1 MIEVITRVR
10 HHDGDPFLSQAA
22 TEHTPRPEE
31 KDPVTTLAPPPTATL
46 PAGKTDDRAQ
56 IAARLAAPTE
66 ARRIVVLIP
75 AYNEAGSI
83 AATIDSIA
91 QQSVL
96 PTATVVVANNCTDRT
111 EDVAREHGALVFLA
125 EPNKDKKAGAL
136 NMALE
141 FVVPLLDDSDA
152 VLAMDADTTLSET
165 FIEIASE
172 RLTGNVGGVGGA
184 FIGRECRSTVGYLQR
199 MEYYRYRRE
208 IVQRGERAFVL
219 SGTGA
224 LISVEALNAV
234 KSARDGE
241 TLPAG
246 TSFYD
251 TFSLTED
258 NELTFAMLACG
269 YQCLSPVEMTT
280 TTDVMETPSMLWQQR
295 HRWYLGALRNLQA
308 YGSRMPWHMRWV
320 YWRQQAGLA
329 LSVLA
334 VAAHVLLVA
343 ILLGLGTFSL
353 SPWWTGLAACILLA
367 NMAMIWR
374 MGRRA
379 RILTLT
385 VEPFYN
391 VFLLLIFCAATFSF
405 LSGRK
410 GEWVHT

>member
-1 MIEVITRVR
+1 M
-10 HHDGDPFLSQAA
+10 
-22 TEHTPRPEE
+22 
-31 KDPVTTLAPPPTATL
+31 TTLAPTIDAST
-46 PAGKTDDRAQ
+46 TDRSDDRLLIAQ
-56 IAARLAAPTE
+56 AIARATRE
-66 ARRIVVLIP
+66 RRIIVLIP
-75 AYNEAGSI
+75 AYNEASSI
-83 AATIDSIA
+83 GATIASVA
-91 QQSVL
+91 QQSVQ
-96 PTATVVVANNCTDRT
+96 PTATVVVANNCSDGT
-111 EDVAREHGALVFLA
+111 EAVAREHGALVFLA
-125 EPNKDKKAGAL
+125 EPNRDKKAGAL

-141 FVVPLLDDSDA
+141 YVVPLLENSDA
-152 VLAMDADTTLSET
+152 ILAMDADTTLSPT
-165 FIEIASE
+165 FIEVASE
-172 RLTGNVGGVGGA
+172 RLTGTVGGVGGA
-184 FIGRECRSTVGYLQR
+184 FIGRESSTTVGYLQR

-224 LISVEALNAV
+224 LISVAALTAV
-234 KSARDGE
+234 KACRDGE

-246 TSFYD
+246 SSFYD

-258 NELTFAMLACG
+258 NELTFALLACG

-280 TTDVMETPSMLWQQR
+280 TTDVMESPSMLWQQR

-320 YWRQQAGLA
+320 YWRQQAGLT

-334 VAAHVLLVA
+334 VAAHVILVA
-343 ILLGLGTFSL
+343 ILLGIGGFTL
-353 SPWWTGLAACILLA
+353 SPLWVGLAACILLA
-367 NMAMIWR
+367 NMAMVWR

-391 VFLLLIFCAATFSF
+391 VFLLAIFCAAAVSCV
-405 LSGRK
+405 SGKK